1 MTAQPAP
8 ASTAFG
14 RRSGHG
20 DDPDGGNGSDPDDSS
35 SDDEHDDVG
44 DDRPPR
50 QAPAAAAAVPRRAP
64 WNRRRAIRD
73 LELPTFLPSPMV
85 SVSTWIARVDFALQG
100 ARLSGS
106 GDWTDNELYYVLGN
120 KLQDNAARWWVQ
132 MDQEVRGGEKTWT
145 NLKAALVRRYG
156 ERPDRSAAEWRVS
169 QRRMIPGETFVD
181 FAAGLRDLCGQ
192 NRVSERVSL
201 AQFYRSLEKTTRQLV
216 KQAPRP
222 RTLKEAVDKA
232 TEIDDP
238 IDNVARGM
246 LNIDQAWATAPN
258 PYMVPMS
265 GTTGPLMAIPGI

>member
-1 MTAQPAP
+1 
-8 ASTAFG
+8 
-14 RRSGHG
+14 
-20 DDPDGGNGSDPDDSS
+20 
-35 SDDEHDDVG
+35 
-44 DDRPPR
+44 
-50 QAPAAAAAVPRRAP
+50 
-64 WNRRRAIRD
+64 
-73 LELPTFLPSPMV
+73 MV

-201 AQFYRSLEKTTRQLV
+201 AQFLPQPGEDDEAAGEAGASAQDTERSCRQGH
-216 KQAPRP
+216 RN
-222 RTLKEAVDKA
+222 R
-232 TEIDDP
+232 
-238 IDNVARGM
+238 
-246 LNIDQAWATAPN
+246 
-258 PYMVPMS
+258 
-265 GTTGPLMAIPGI
+265 

>member
-1 MTAQPAP
+1 
-8 ASTAFG
+8 
-14 RRSGHG
+14 
-20 DDPDGGNGSDPDDSS
+20 
-35 SDDEHDDVG
+35 
-44 DDRPPR
+44 
-50 QAPAAAAAVPRRAP
+50 
-64 WNRRRAIRD
+64 IRD

-132 MDQEVRGGEKTWT
+132 MDQEVRGGEKT
-145 NLKAALVRRYG
+145 
-156 ERPDRSAAEWRVS
+156 

-232 TEIDDP
+232 TE
-238 IDNVARGM
+238 
-246 LNIDQAWATAPN
+246 
-258 PYMVPMS
+258 
-265 GTTGPLMAIPGI
+265 